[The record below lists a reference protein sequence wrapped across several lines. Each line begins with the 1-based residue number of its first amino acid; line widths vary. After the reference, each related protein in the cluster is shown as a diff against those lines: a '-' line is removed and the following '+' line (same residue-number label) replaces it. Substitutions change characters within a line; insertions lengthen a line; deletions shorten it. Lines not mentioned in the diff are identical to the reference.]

1 MSQQQYHGYPNPDY
15 EKAGPSSY
23 LKSLHELKVI
33 QNNVYKNLEERV
45 KTGKISEI
53 GRQEFTDPNVN
64 NKMPTTNDNEVL
76 KEDVNDNLMNEKFT
90 KVQRLRKELDEKLTQ
105 LYFTENSILSDS
117 KMEYDT
123 AIYTGVLWTVLASCV
138 VYYIFVKL

>member
-45 KTGKISEI
+45 KNGKISEI